1 MVVCSFLTLFSSGIL
16 KNAPLEAIIG
26 LALEN
31 EDLHRARQ
39 FSEVR
44 EHPGSLDQFLT
55 GEKKSVLAWAIG
67 KGQKPRVK

>member
-55 GEKKSVLAWAIG
+55 GEKSLSLRGLSERAKNPG
-67 KGQKPRVK
+67 